1 MDPKKV
7 AVIAGMP
14 RAATTFLYYKLQN
27 HPDVFLPS
35 RKEMD
40 YFSVNYYRGLDW
52 YLSFFKDFSDQ
63 KIGFDISPM
72 YFLDENTPDRLLK
85 FNKDIRVILIIREPV
100 EWIFSLYFQMQK
112 KTFKTLDFEDFMKS
126 HNYKKDGK
134 VLNISFTS
142 DCIKNTIQRYCEFFG
157 PQLLLCDYKVL
168 NQDPVSL
175 LNSIEKFVS
184 VSQFFNQDN
193 FENVLINTS
202 SDKTSKIM
210 NILMQQ
216 KFFADYVIK
225 FFPKKLILSVRYKV
239 QASKKDQKS
248 IENSALLREKYEETA
263 KDIFEPDHQYVSQ
276 LFANSSFIIG
286 NGSSFDL
293 S

>member
-1 MDPKKV
+1 MDPNKV

-27 HPDVFLPS
+27 HPDIYLPS

-52 YLSFFKDFSDQ
+52 YLGFFKEFSDQ

-72 YFLDENTPDRLLK
+72 CFLDQNAPDRILK

-100 EWIFSLYFQMQK
+100 GWIFSLYFQMKK
-112 KTFKTLDFEDFMKS
+112 KTFKTIDFEEFIKFHS
-126 HNYKKDGK
+126 YKKDGK
-134 VLNISFTS
+134 ILKISFTS
-142 DCIKNTIQRYCEFFG
+142 NCIKNTIQHYRESFG

-168 NQDPVSL
+168 DQDPVSL

-184 VSQFFNQDN
+184 VSRFFHKDN

-225 FFPKKLILSVRYKV
+225 FFPKKFILSVRYKV
-239 QASKKDQKS
+239 QASKKDPRI
-248 IENSALLREKYEETA
+248 IENSAILKEKYEEIV
-263 KDIFEPDHQYVSQ
+263 KDIFESDHQYISK
-276 LFANSSFIIG
+276 LFENSSFILG
-286 NGSSFDL
+286 NGNSFDF
-293 S
+293 